1 MESLKLLNNEL
12 MEDVRNY
19 NLCILESSDI
29 NNDIDENLQK
39 YITLLYHS
47 DTVQWRAIL
56 LSVLRKY
63 KSVNDFSKQK
73 QLINI
78 VEEVFEIIFTMVA
91 DNNARFNLI
100 EQDFPKFA
108 KQINSSESFDL
119 ILTNIKNFKEEKR
132 LSFKNAEIDIRDF
145 ENNKFCAMFLL
156 MYRFNIDILSVKNKK
171 WTVEHILPQ
180 KPKFKDW
187 HSIFPDLFSDN
198 NKAKDQA
205 NEDYIYNIGNMTLL
219 EGKQNKSLGNL
230 SFEKKKKKL
239 IENNIVDIIDE
250 KSKFNFKNVDEWNAN
265 VINGRYEEIKN
276 NISKTFKGIKF

>member
-1 MESLKLLNNEL
+1 
-12 MEDVRNY
+12 
-19 NLCILESSDI
+19 
-29 NNDIDENLQK
+29 
-39 YITLLYHS
+39 
-47 DTVQWRAIL
+47 
-56 LSVLRKY
+56 
-63 KSVNDFSKQK
+63 
-73 QLINI
+73 
-78 VEEVFEIIFTMVA
+78 MVA

-219 EGKQNKSLGNL
+219 RVSKINL
-230 SFEKKKKKL
+230 LETFLLKKEKETYRK
-239 IENNIVDIIDE
+239 
-250 KSKFNFKNVDEWNAN
+250 
-265 VINGRYEEIKN
+265 
-276 NISKTFKGIKF
+276 